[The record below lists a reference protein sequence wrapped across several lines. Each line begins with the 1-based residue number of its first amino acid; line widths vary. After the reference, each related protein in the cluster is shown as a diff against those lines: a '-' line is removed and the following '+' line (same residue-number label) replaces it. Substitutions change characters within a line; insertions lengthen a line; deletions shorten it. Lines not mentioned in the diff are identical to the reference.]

1 MWSCPWSY
9 SNYLNGFSA
18 WNWFE
23 LKHPPVLPTGH
34 IQFATSNETV
44 NVPLSSF
51 RVTIR
56 DGVRHWSD
64 AHRHVCHTDAMTV
77 SHGQERVLND
87 VEDPVFMKQ
96 PTGQVRM
103 ESPYIC
109 LILFSFSLFALK
121 GQKKY
126 SFFVYMLPPWPLC
139 IIWSLTL
146 IEELKSVLKHQVL
159 ASHPLLSCWAG
170 RHNLIHLWNP
180 PDLCSLTKPF
190 MRSIFWMKCFHENPK
205 RSLNKV
211 LTCRPTLRK
220 NVWNSYYV
228 THLQSPTLKKKCQ
241 ELIQLVPQSRK
252 NVWNSFCMTQLQV
265 THSNRPLLTFKLTV

>member
-18 WNWFE
+18 WNLFQ

-96 PTGQVRM
+96 PTGQLRM

-126 SFFVYMLPPWPLC
+126 SFFCIYVACMTFVYYMVIDTNWRVEKCFETSGLSLPPPP
-139 IIWSLTL
+139 I
-146 IEELKSVLKHQVL
+146 VL
-159 ASHPLLSCWAG
+159 G
-170 RHNLIHLWNP
+170 R
-180 PDLCSLTKPF
+180 T
-190 MRSIFWMKCFHENPK
+190 
-205 RSLNKV
+205 
-211 LTCRPTLRK
+211 T
-220 NVWNSYYV
+220 
-228 THLQSPTLKKKCQ
+228 
-241 ELIQLVPQSRK
+241 
-252 NVWNSFCMTQLQV
+252 
-265 THSNRPLLTFKLTV
+265 